1 MKLKKW
7 FEYLIGPAKE
17 FSMETRTYN
26 AVNLITICF
35 LFGFVAINLIL
46 YQYLLLIITV
56 SVITLQL
63 VFYYFTRFRQGFKV
77 CIITNAILSYVA
89 IIFAFI
95 YNEGVN
101 GPSIL
106 LFFLTF
112 QFLIAATYK
121 SLHKIWILLHISVV
135 AALLFIDYLF
145 PSIIQI
151 SYFIRKDR
159 YIDFFGTYVT
169 VMVMI
174 YFITTYLRSNL
185 EIEKKKAQDR
195 TQNLLEQKLLTQTS
209 EAKLRAFFNSSSSC
223 YALIGKELEVLD
235 FNNALLTF
243 LQKLYG
249 INIEVGNKMRNYIS
263 DSYKDRFAA
272 NSIKALMGESIVEE
286 LELSYGEERIW
297 WMVAYEPA
305 YDNWGNILGLSFTA
319 TNINERK
326 QQEEKINQRNE
337 ALSKIAYMQS
347 HDFRGPVA
355 SILGLM
361 SLIKEQDYKASKEY
375 LKLMEE
381 AAKELDEKIH
391 AVIKQ
396 TDELL

>member
-1 MKLKKW
+1 MQLKNW
-7 FEYLIGPAKE
+7 FEHLIGPADE
-17 FSMETRTYN
+17 FSMENRTYN
-26 AVNLITICF
+26 AVNLITLAV
-35 LFGFVAINLIL
+35 LFGFFTINLIL
-46 YQYLLLIITV
+46 HQYLLFKITCTVII
-56 SVITLQL
+56 LQFGF
-63 VFYYFTRFRQGFKV
+63 FYFSRYRQRFKAS
-77 CIITNAILSYVA
+77 IIVNAIISYIA
-89 IIFAFI
+89 IIFTFI

-101 GPSIL
+101 GPTIF

-112 QFLIAATYK
+112 QLLIAATHK
-121 SLHKIWILLHISVV
+121 SLHKVWILLHILVV
-135 AALLFIDYLF
+135 AVLLFIDFRYSAF
-145 PSIIQI
+145 IKI
-151 SYFIRKDR
+151 SYNLRKDR
-159 YIDFFGTYVT
+159 YIDIFGTYVT

-174 YFITTYLRSNL
+174 YFITIYLRNHFEL
-185 EIEKKKAQDR
+185 EKKRAEERSKNILD
-195 TQNLLEQKLLTQTS
+195 QKLLTQNS

-243 LQKLYG
+243 FRKTYD
-249 INIEVGNKMRNYIS
+249 IDIEVGNKMKDFIS
-263 DSYKDRFAA
+263 DVYKDRFVSY
-272 NSIKALMGESIVEE
+272 SIKALLGISTVEE
-286 LELSYGEERIW
+286 LEISYEAENIW
-297 WMVAYEPA
+297 WRVAYEPA

-361 SLIKEQDYKASKEY
+361 NLIKEQDYKPSKEY

-381 AAKELDEKIH
+381 AAKELDVKIH